1 MSIENY
7 QLVENAFR
15 KGTINEHDSATLG
28 EFLMALSNQPIEND
42 RVKHRDIIRGIT
54 INHMLLQRHVDA
66 LDKKNDLTQKLVIA
80 LTIAA
85 LIGTGAQTWFALKA
99 DKRAEEPVSS
109 AKETQSQKSS
119 SVVPVAQ
126 SDQAPSGASS
136 VRSQAAMA
144 TK

>member
-7 QLVENAFR
+7 QPVEDAFR
-15 KGTINEHDSATLG
+15 DGTIDEHDSATLG
-28 EFLMALSNQPIEND
+28 NFLMALSNQPLEND

-54 INHMLLQRHVDA
+54 INHILLKRHIDA

-80 LTIAA
+80 LTIAS

-99 DKRAEEPVSS
+99 DKRAEEPVSQ
-109 AKETQSQKSS
+109 ATETQSQKSS
-119 SVVPVAQ
+119 AVVPVAQ
-126 SDQAPSGASS
+126 KAQALSPASS
-136 VRSQAAMA
+136 VRSQAASA